1 MNPARRTRHH
11 SGARPVPGRCG
22 DIGAGAYG
30 VSCASAGAEPLRAG
44 TARAPKS
51 ARTPGISP
59 LHRQKSNHPKIAAD
73 DWLLVPEGRR
83 RILAGGKPARAGAAP
98 GCHAKRAM
106 PQRGIEETFWGGRA
120 AAFLPPPVASGRPN
134 REHSAG
140 IPDHFFDAP
149 LGHRANCDGFRGRRP
164 LPRTC
169 PRLISS
175 GVPPGRKAGE
185 SSQEGETLGAGYAF
199 QSLLVAA
206 LPRIVHCIS
215 TLQQNRPC

>member
-59 LHRQKSNHPKIAAD
+59 WHRQKSNHPKIAAD

-98 GCHAKRAM
+98 GCHFLGWSCRGVSPTDRRLGQAEPRALSRH
-106 PQRGIEETFWGGRA
+106 PGPFLRCPAGAPGKLRRFPGAASAAADLPPANLLRCPSGTKGGRI
-120 AAFLPPPVASGRPN
+120 FTGRRNP
-134 REHSAG
+134 RCG
-140 IPDHFFDAP
+140 IRVPIP
-149 LGHRANCDGFRGRRP
+149 LGCCSAANCP
-164 LPRTC
+164 LY
-169 PRLISS
+169 LH
-175 GVPPGRKAGE
+175 PPTE
-185 SSQEGETLGAGYAF
+185 SS
-199 QSLLVAA
+199 LLKSYV
-206 LPRIVHCIS
+206 
-215 TLQQNRPC
+215 